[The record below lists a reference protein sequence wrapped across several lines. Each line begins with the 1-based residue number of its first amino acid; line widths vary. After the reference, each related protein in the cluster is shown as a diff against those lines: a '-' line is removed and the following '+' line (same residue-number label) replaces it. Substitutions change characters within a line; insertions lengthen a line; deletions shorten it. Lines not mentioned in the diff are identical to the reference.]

1 MISQS
6 NKQGW
11 RNPWVLG
18 FAAIVLCGV
27 LVNVYLLWSVMRTPV
42 RLLDDV
48 YSVKNHDK
56 QDAKWVQQQAGRAA
70 LGWQARLSSPQQ
82 APGDSRTPEGVDRF
96 VFSANPATIQLALT
110 DRDGKPV
117 QEVQVAVTAQ
127 WPGNASHDFSATL
140 YEVAGGLYQG
150 SLNFPRAGR
159 WDLLIKVLRD
169 EHSFEMEQQVF
180 VAISGVTSPR

>member
-18 FAAIVLCGV
+18 FAAIVLSGV
-27 LVNVYLLWSVMRTPV
+27 LVNVYLLWNVMRTPV

-56 QDAKWVQQQAGRAA
+56 QDAKWVQQQADRAA
-70 LGWQARLSSPQQ
+70 LGWQAKLRSPQQ
-82 APGDSRTPEGVDRF
+82 APGDSRMTQDPDHF
-96 VFSANPATIQLALT
+96 VLAANPATIELALN

-117 QEVQVAVTAQ
+117 QGGQVAVIAQ
-127 WPGNASHDFSATL
+127 WPGNASHDFSAIL

-159 WDLLIKVLRD
+159 WDLLIKAQRD
-169 EHSFEMEQQVF
+169 GRPFEMEQKVF
-180 VAISGVTSPR
+180 VAMPGVTNPQ

>member
-11 RNPWVLG
+11 RNPWMLG

-27 LVNVYLLWSVMRTPV
+27 LVNVYLLWNVMRTPV

-56 QDAKWVQQQAGRAA
+56 QDAKWVQQQAGRAT
-70 LGWQARLSSPQQ
+70 LGWQAKLHSPQQ
-82 APGDSRTPEGVDRF
+82 APGDDRKTQDTDHF
-96 VFSANPATIQLALT
+96 VLTANPATIELALN

-117 QEVQVAVTAQ
+117 QGGQVVVTAQ
-127 WPGNASHDFSATL
+127 WPGNAAQDFSATL
-140 YEVAGGLYQG
+140 YEVAAGLYQG

-159 WDLLIKVLRD
+159 WDLLIKTQRD
-169 EHSFEMEQQVF
+169 GHLFELEQKVF
-180 VAISGVTSPR
+180 VAASK

>member
-27 LVNVYLLWSVMRTPV
+27 LVNVYLLWTVMRTPV

-70 LGWQARLSSPQQ
+70 LGWQAKLSSPQQ
-82 APGDSRTPEGVDRF
+82 APDDGKVAEGADRF
-96 VFSANPATIQLALT
+96 VLAANPATIQLALA

-117 QEVQVAVTAQ
+117 QGGQVIVTAQ

-159 WDLLIKVLRD
+159 WDLLIKVVRD
-169 EHSFEMEQQVF
+169 ERPFEMEQKVF
-180 VAISGVTSPR
+180 VAIPGLTSPQ